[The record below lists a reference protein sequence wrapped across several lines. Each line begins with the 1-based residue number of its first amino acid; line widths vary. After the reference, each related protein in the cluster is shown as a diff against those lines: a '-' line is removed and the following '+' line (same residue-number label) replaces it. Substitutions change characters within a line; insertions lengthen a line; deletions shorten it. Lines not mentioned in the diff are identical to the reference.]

1 MLDCVD
7 YYGIDVGVVVVIV
20 VVGWL
25 FIDVIC
31 WNFVVVV
38 WIWYVVDFVFW
49 YFYLF
54 CYWWVVVVDGC
65 VDWFV
70 WCVGGIMF
78 VERDWK
84 ILGFFLF

>member
-38 WIWYVVDFVFW
+38 
-49 YFYLF
+49 
-54 CYWWVVVVDGC
+54 
-65 VDWFV
+65 
-70 WCVGGIMF
+70 
-78 VERDWK
+78 
-84 ILGFFLF
+84 